1 MPLNGRTQFMDPLW
15 ILLFGI
21 VVVVGGILVLR
32 LHAFLALVL
41 GALLVSALTTPE
53 HLERY
58 AREKQLTE
66 AESKSLLG
74 QSVGARVAQAF
85 GNTCGKIGI
94 LIALAAVIGKA
105 LLESGAADRIVR
117 SALRLLGE
125 KRAPVAF
132 LGSGFILGIP
142 VFFDTVFY
150 LMIPL
155 GKALA
160 FRTKRNYGLYL
171 MTIIAG
177 GTMAHSLVPPT
188 PGPLFVA
195 GELKVDVGHMIL
207 GGLVVGFFTVTT
219 GLIYAWWAN
228 RRWEIP
234 LRDSEQ
240 APLRELESATAR
252 SDAELP
258 SLSASLL
265 PIVLPVLL
273 ITSGTVLKMLGD
285 MTAFGGMRDLIA
297 GAAVLAQDVGNPYV
311 ALAIGA
317 ALALWMMA
325 RKPGMN
331 RESMAA
337 SVQAALASGG
347 LIILITAAGGAFGGV
362 LQQCGIGWRIRELAE
377 VWNIG
382 VLPLAF
388 LVTALVRTAQGS
400 ATVAMITAVG
410 IVSGFAMP
418 GVLGFHPVYVA
429 LAIGCGSKPFPWMN
443 DSGFWVIC
451 KMSGMTVP
459 ETFRSFSYMLT
470 LMGLVG
476 LAVVMILARLFPL
489 V

>member
-1 MPLNGRTQFMDPLW
+1 MDPLW
-15 ILLFGI
+15 ILLAGMI
-21 VVVVGGILVLR
+21 VVVGCILTLR
-32 LHAFLALVL
+32 LHAFLALIL
-41 GALLVSALTTPE
+41 GALLVAAMTSPT

-58 AREKQLTE
+58 AAEKDLSPGDSQ
-66 AESKSLLG
+66 ALLR
-74 QSVGARVAQAF
+74 QSTGERVAKAF

-94 LIALAAVIGKA
+94 LIALAAVIGKG

-117 SALRLLGE
+117 SALRRLGE
-125 KRAPVAF
+125 KRAPFAF
-132 LGSGFILGIP
+132 AGSGFLLAIP

-160 FRTKRNYGLYL
+160 LRTKRNYALYL

-207 GGLVVGFFTVTT
+207 GGMVVGCFTVTA
-219 GLIYAWWAN
+219 GMIYAWWAN
-228 RRWEIP
+228 RRWDIP
-234 LRDSEQ
+234 LRDSED
-240 APLRELESATAR
+240 ASVRDLEAVTRR

-258 SLSASLL
+258 PLTMSLL
-265 PIVLPVLL
+265 PILLPVVL
-273 ITSGTVLKMLGD
+273 ISSGTILKMLASVALPDGWGE
-285 MTAFGGMRDLIA
+285 FLSGMS
-297 GAAVLAQDVGNPYV
+297 VLAQDLGNPYV
-311 ALAIGA
+311 ALAVGA
-317 ALALWMMA
+317 ALALVMVA
-325 RKPGMN
+325 RRPGMN
-331 RESMAA
+331 RETMSAL
-337 SVQAALASGG
+337 VQSALASGG
-347 LIILITAAGGAFGGV
+347 LIILITSAGGAFGGV
-362 LQQCGIGWRIRELAE
+362 LQQSGIGWRIRELAQ
-377 VWNIG
+377 VWNIA

-388 LVTALVRTAQGS
+388 LVTTLVRTAQGS

-410 IVSGFAMP
+410 IVGGFAHP

-451 KMSGMTVP
+451 KMSGMSIP
-459 ETFRSFSYMLT
+459 ETFRSFSVLLT
-470 LMGLVG
+470 IMGVVG